1 MMKKKTLY
9 YVAPDIDSWKLGL
22 EGLLCQSS
30 GQLEDIVLDDSEGID
45 F

>member
-1 MMKKKTLY
+1 MKKSTIK

-22 EGLLCQSS
+22 DGILCQS
-30 GQLEDIVLDDSEGID
+30 QLEDITLDGSEGID